1 MMRQSTATTLTP
13 LRAAKTMSDETFR
26 LLRSLIYDLTGIYF
40 HDNKKYLLESRL
52 GKRLEVLGIPTFEEY
67 FHLVKY
73 LPHGKNE
80 LRHLYEAVTIN
91 ETFFFRNEPQFQV
104 FQDILVPNLLARKRT
119 GGKPL
124 LRVWSAASS
133 TGEEAY
139 TIAMIYLEHLKP
151 RYPDLEIE
159 ILGTDINQAVLEQAR
174 RGTYRE
180 YSVRAMPQSYAE
192 RYLRQENQRY
202 IVREDVRRLVRFD
215 VLNLM
220 DRSAI
225 NRLRHFDVIFCCNV
239 LIYFDHKSKAQV
251 VSSLYDALTR
261 GGYLF
266 IGYAETLHGISSAFK
281 LLNFPKT
288 VAYQKE

>member
-1 MMRQSTATTLTP
+1 MMRQPTATTLSP
-13 LRAAKTMSDETFR
+13 LIRPKTMSDEIFR

-40 HDNKKYLLESRL
+40 QDNKKYLLEGRL
-52 GKRLEVLGIPTFEEY
+52 GKRLQLLGIETFEEY
-67 FHLVKY
+67 YRLVKY
-73 LPHGKNE
+73 APQGKAE

-91 ETFFFRNEPQFQV
+91 ETYFFRNESQFQV
-104 FQDILVPNLLARKRT
+104 FQDILVPELLARKRT
-119 GGKPL
+119 GEKPL

-133 TGEEAY
+133 SGEEAY
-139 TIAMIYLEHLKP
+139 TIAMIYLERLKP

-174 RGTYRE
+174 RGVYRE
-180 YSVRAMPQSYAE
+180 YSVRAMPPPYVE
-192 RYLRQENQRY
+192 RYLRHENQRY
-202 IVREDVRRLVRFD
+202 IVREDIRRLVQFD
-215 VLNLM
+215 CLNLM

-225 NRLRHFDVIFCCNV
+225 RHLRHFDVIFCCNV
-239 LIYFDHKSKAQV
+239 LIYFDHKSKVQV
-251 VSSLYDALTR
+251 VSSLYDAMTR
-261 GGYLF
+261 GGFLF